1 MTCSGVQCGRATGR
15 GRSRGVEQGSVHQ
28 GAIITILDQVIGFAG
43 QAAALGLVD
52 HFDPHRIFGV
62 VEVDDVDVKDQNGGA
77 GNEFS
82 CGGKAENIRKGA
94 PKRARTQVRDSP
106 TPVSPYAK

>member
-1 MTCSGVQCGRATGR
+1 M
-15 GRSRGVEQGSVHQ
+15 
-28 GAIITILDQVIGFAG
+28 
-43 QAAALGLVD
+43 D

-82 CGGKAENIRKGA
+82 CGGNAENIRKA
-94 PKRARTQVRDSP
+94 LSNEPKCTCETHRLPFHRTPSE
-106 TPVSPYAK
+106 AGW